1 MADADTRTRA
11 YEVATAAEAEWR
23 FGVNNDRRNLREAIV
38 DALCA
43 AGLLRAPHDDAAI
56 ERAARALYV
65 RDGRGTD
72 RDYDALNDAGIHA
85 RYWND
90 AAALLAASEEGTDA

>member
-1 MADADTRTRA
+1 MTCASLSCPDP
-11 YEVATAAEAEWR
+11 TAA
-23 FGVNNDRRNLREAIV
+23 DRLMHGE
-38 DALCA
+38 A

-90 AAALLAASEEGTDA
+90 AAALLAAS